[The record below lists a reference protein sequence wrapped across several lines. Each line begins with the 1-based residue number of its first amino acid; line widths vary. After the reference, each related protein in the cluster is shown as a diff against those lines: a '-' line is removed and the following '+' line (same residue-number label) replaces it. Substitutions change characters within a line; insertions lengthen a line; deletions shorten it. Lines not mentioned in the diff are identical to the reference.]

1 MVLPVTIDPSVLEL
15 AEKHL
20 NENQLRT
27 WKLVHVHGMS
37 LRAGA
42 SYDRTHR
49 TTFVDRYDA
58 ACLNLERAGVKINA
72 SGLPYLE
79 ETA

>member
-1 MVLPVTIDPSVLEL
+1 VTVDPSVLEL

-42 SYDRTHR
+42 AYDRTHR